1 MDANHVMVKTLNSGR
16 MATAYTVTN
25 KHRKNPSQIIFNMR
39 IYL

>member
-1 MDANHVMVKTLNSGR
+1 MDENHVIIKTLNPGR

-25 KHRKNPSQIIFNMR
+25 KHRKKPSQIIFNMR